1 MIMMMANS
9 INLLEQNNP
18 EPETIDTR
26 FGKILVQKQNAIYFS
41 AGLLG
46 MPDKISF
53 FLAEF
58 PNESFNRF
66 KILQSLNDYS
76 LAFITMPVDINN
88 EIISIADLQS
98 ACVEVGIKP
107 ENLAVVLIVS
117 VHRSPEK
124 VSISVNARAP
134 ILIDAS
140 TRLAAQYVFK
150 SDKYQVQHYISL

>member
-26 FGKILVQKQNAIYFS
+26 FGKIVLQKQNAIYFS

-53 FLAEF
+53 FLSDF
-58 PNESFNRF
+58 PNENFKKF

-76 LAFITMPVDINN
+76 LAFITLPIDINN
-88 EIISIADLQS
+88 EIIAIEDLNS
-98 ACVEVGIKP
+98 ACNEIGIKS

-150 SDKYQVQHYISL
+150 SDKYQVQHYISF

>member
-1 MIMMMANS
+1 MANS

-26 FGKILVQKQNAIYFS
+26 FGKIVLQKQNAIYFS

-46 MPDKISF
+46 LPDKISF
-53 FLAEF
+53 FLSDF
-58 PNESFNRF
+58 PNENFKKF

-76 LAFITMPVDINN
+76 LAFITLPIDINN
-88 EIISIADLQS
+88 EIIAIEDLNS
-98 ACVEVGIKP
+98 ACNEIGIKS

-150 SDKYQVQHYISL
+150 SDKYQVQHYISF

>member
-1 MIMMMANS
+1 MMANS